1 MKKPLP
7 VITFLASLAF
17 TSTTSRA
24 TGIPVVDALHVS
36 VSEVNWIQNLS
47 QWFTSAANQVE
58 QIGNQVQQIR
68 QMVDYLERYG
78 NPQDLAGQLGM
89 EKIQQLGELTAAGDS
104 YRDMVDHADGTYAL
118 RRTAEGIFRKLP
130 DRMADGTAL
139 NLDPDA
145 FRKFALHGQLTDSYY
160 QRSGDLKTA
169 REEIRAEI
177 ERTLKEVD
185 SASTDAEVA
194 RATAKLTGLSAQQ
207 EQLSREEALAAAQS
221 TVAANDITINNQARR
236 QAAATAYDQ
245 EHDKAMKAATRF
257 TVPEPKSAGAIPE

>member
-7 VITFLASLAF
+7 LCTLLASLTL
-17 TSTTSRA
+17 TSTTGRA
-24 TGIPVVDALHVS
+24 TGIPVVDALHIGVA
-36 VSEVNWIQNLS
+36 EVNWVQNLS
-47 QWFTSAANQVE
+47 QWFNSAANQVE
-58 QIGNQVQQIR
+58 QISNQVQQIR
-68 QMVDYLERYG
+68 QMVDYLERFG

-89 EKIQQLGELTAAGDS
+89 ERLQRIGELTVAADS
-104 YRDMVDHADGTYAL
+104 YRGMVDHADGSYML
-118 RRTAEGIFRKLP
+118 GRTAEGIFKQLP

-139 NLDPDA
+139 KLDPDA

-160 QRSGDLKTA
+160 QRSADLKTA
-169 REEIRAEI
+169 REEIGAEI

-221 TVAANDITINNQARR
+221 TVAANDISVNNEARR

-245 EHDKAMKAATRF
+245 EHDKAMKAAVQGTLP
-257 TVPEPKSAGAIPE
+257 TPKPSGPIPE